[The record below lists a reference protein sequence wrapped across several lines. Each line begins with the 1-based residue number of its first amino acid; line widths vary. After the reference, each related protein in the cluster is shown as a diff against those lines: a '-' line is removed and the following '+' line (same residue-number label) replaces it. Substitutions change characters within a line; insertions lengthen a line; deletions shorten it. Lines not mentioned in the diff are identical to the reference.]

1 MPLLWN
7 TKLQDPNKAVWDAI
21 RMNNTMTGAQPGF
34 QRGLWAIREAPTK
47 AFVTFT
53 GEWLTIW
60 DKGKKVH
67 NADVT
72 DLADWDDV
80 SCHQQFMTHPDHQD
94 LIDAMMLVSE
104 GNMQMFH
111 TGLTLGMGTT
121 VSPVKTGGPI
131 DMVMG
136 FFPVSD
142 IGDLVERRSDSGV
155 STPSDLEVKVKAY
168 ASGWSM
174 EDSTFLSDDL
184 KEVERAGKG
193 KERVWFAIYNWGD
206 DETQRKARAA
216 GIVES
221 QTEWILKSG
230 GERQIDHMVMADYSA

>member
-1 MPLLWN
+1 M
-7 TKLQDPNKAVWDAI
+7 A
-21 RMNNTMTGAQPGF
+21 
-34 QRGLWAIREAPTK
+34 
-47 AFVTFT
+47 
-53 GEWLTIW
+53 
-60 DKGKKVH
+60 
-67 NADVT
+67 
-72 DLADWDDV
+72 
-80 SCHQQFMTHPDHQD
+80 HPDHQD

-111 TGLTLGMGTT
+111 TSLTVGMGTT

-142 IGDLVERRSDSGV
+142 IGDLVDRRSDSGV

-230 GERQIDHMVMADYSA
+230 GERQIDQMVMADYSE